1 MIRLWMRG
9 LLTGR
14 SGRLFGAI
22 AGVGLTIAL
31 IVAIGTFTASASR
44 TMTQRAIAGVPVD
57 WQIEL
62 RTGAD
67 LAAVNT
73 ALAAAAPITEIRVVS
88 YGRSTGLHAVT
99 GLAGHTTEQ
108 TTGPARVLG
117 LPADYATVFPH
128 QVELLLGTMDGAL
141 VAQQTASNLHV
152 GPGDRVTVGRAGQ
165 PPATVTISGV
175 VSLPNA
181 DSMFQL
187 VGVVGGTGPSAP
199 PDNVLLLP
207 DAEFHALFDAQAASL
222 PGSVRTQL
230 HVRLAHGQLPPNP
243 GAAFFY
249 AERAAHNLEART
261 AGSVVVGNNLAAR
274 LAGARADALY
284 SRVLFL
290 FLGGPGVILAILFTL
305 SIAGSGAERRRHEQ
319 ALLRTR
325 GASIVQILRVAGI
338 EAAAIGAGGVVF
350 GLLLAGAAALAWWDL
365 AALRAASWWV
375 AAAVLVGLSVAVAG
389 MVWPAWR
396 EASGKTVAAAKATL
410 GRRQAPLWER
420 LYLDLGLLVVGA
432 GVYWLVASSG
442 YQVVVAPEGVPQ
454 TSVHYEAFLAP
465 LCLWVGAGLLAMRLT
480 RLLLTHGRA
489 LLTRALKPL
498 AADLSPLVAASLDR
512 QRDMLARGT
521 VMVALAFAFA
531 VSTAVF
537 GATYLAQSRMD
548 AELTNGS
555 DVTVT
560 GTTATPAGPLL
571 ARLAKLPGVTAAEP
585 MTHRFAYVG
594 SDLQDIF
601 GIDPA
606 KIGRATPMRD
616 AYFTGATAAQMMDRL
631 ASRHDG
637 ILVAQETVND
647 YQLRPGDLLNLRLQ
661 HAPDHSYRVVP
672 FHYVGIAREFP
683 TAPKDSLLVANAT
696 YIAEMTG
703 TDAAE
708 VVLLRTAGDGEKV
721 ATAARAL
728 ALAAGTQGVGVTTLG
743 QAQRL
748 ISSSLTAVD
757 LRGLTSLELGFAV
770 LMITGVTGL
779 MLALGLAERRRSFTI
794 LAALGAKPWQL
805 GAFLWSEVLVIVG
818 LGALCGTAIG
828 FLVAQVLVRV
838 LSGVFDP
845 PPDTLSI
852 PWLYLLIVLG
862 AAVVCSVVAVLFMR
876 SLAARPDPYA
886 LRHS

>member
-1 MIRLWMRG
+1 MIGLWLRG

-67 LAAVNT
+67 VAAVNT
-73 ALAAAAPITEIRVVS
+73 AVAAAASVTDLRAVL
-88 YGRSTGLHAVT
+88 YGRSTGLRATT
-99 GLAGHTTEQ
+99 GLAGQTTEQ
-108 TTGPARVLG
+108 TTGPGRVLG
-117 LPADYATVFPH
+117 LPADYATVFPR
-128 QVELLLGTMDGAL
+128 QIELLLGTMDGAL

-152 GPGDRVTVGRAGQ
+152 GPGDSVTVGRAGQ
-165 PPATVTISGV
+165 PPATVTVSGV

-187 VGVVGGTGPSAP
+187 VGIVGGTGPTAP

-207 DAEFHALFDAQAASL
+207 DAQFHALFDAQEAAL
-222 PGSVRTQL
+222 PDSVRTQL
-230 HVRLAHGQLPPNP
+230 HVRLAHGQLPPDP
-243 GAAFFY
+243 GAAFFNV
-249 AERAAHNLEART
+249 ERAAHNLEART

-284 SRVLFL
+284 SQVLFL

-338 EAAAIGAGGVVF
+338 ETAAIGTGGVVF
-350 GLLLAGAAALAWWDL
+350 GLLLAALATLAWWDF
-365 AALRAASWWV
+365 AALRAATWWVVAAVLMGVGV
-375 AAAVLVGLSVAVAG
+375 AAAGVVL
-389 MVWPAWR
+389 PAWR
-396 EASGKTVAAAKATL
+396 DASGETVAAAKATL
-410 GRRQAPLWER
+410 GRRPDPLWER
-420 LYLDLGLLVVGA
+420 LYLDAALLVVGG

-442 YQVVVAPEGVPQ
+442 YQVVVAAEGVPQ

-465 LCLWVGAGLLAMRLT
+465 LCLWIGAGLLAMRLT
-480 RLLLTHGRA
+480 RLLLSHGRA
-489 LLTRALKPL
+489 LLTRVLRPL
-498 AADLSPLVAASLDR
+498 AADLSPLVAASLHR
-512 QRDMLARGT
+512 QRDMIARGA

-537 GATYLAQSRMD
+537 DTTYLAQSRTD

-571 ARLAKLPGVTAAEP
+571 TRLAGLPGVTAAEP

-601 GIDPA
+601 GIDPV

-631 ASRHDG
+631 SSTPDG

-647 YQLRPGDLLNLRLQ
+647 YQLQPGDLMNLRLQ
-661 HAPDHSYRVVP
+661 HVGDHSYRVVP

-683 TAPKDSLLVANAT
+683 TAPKDSFLVANAA
-696 YIAEMTG
+696 YIAQMTG

-708 VVLLRTAGDGEKV
+708 VVLLRTAGDGEMV
-721 ATAARAL
+721 ATAVRAL
-728 ALAAGTQGVGVTTLG
+728 MAATPGIAVTTLG

-770 LMITGVTGL
+770 LMIAGVTGL

-805 GAFLWSEVLVIVG
+805 GAFLWSETLVIVG

-845 PPDTLSI
+845 PPDTLLI
-852 PWLYLLIVLG
+852 PWTYLLTVLG
-862 AAVVCSVVAVLFMR
+862 AAAVCSVVAVLFMR
-876 SLAARPDPYA
+876 SLAGRPDPYA
-886 LRHS
+886 LRHN